1 MGKHR
6 YAGTILRVPEGT
18 LADEL
23 GLVAGDK
30 ILEIN
35 GMALRDIIDLSFAFA
50 DEEIDML
57 VEHADG

>member
-35 GMALRDIIDLSFAFA
+35 CMALRDIIDLSFAFA
-50 DEEIDML
+50 D
-57 VEHADG
+57 